1 MNLQA
6 LYDLKE
12 RLEHAAIAG
21 TGLMHEDFRLRRAAE
36 ALAPLAKANPVF
48 AKISAGAAALL
59 NGPEEMRSTKLL
71 DLLSLVDAVV
81 YTQGVTNMLGT
92 LTEPDMCFGTYVEVS
107 YGQLQPLLTA
117 LSGTG
122 SGRTSLIREY
132 WSSHP
137 AYFSDFR
144 VLPHVVAAL
153 GDNYGE
159 LADLI
164 GEILVKQGEGIIPLL
179 KENFDPAGKTE
190 MVRRIRIIAKLA
202 GEKENQWFLTI
213 LPDSKKDIRETLI
226 QALSLSK
233 ENNQLLLD
241 LCQSERGKLKE
252 AAMRALAAM
261 DTEEATVFWKKEI
274 QKKPNLVAC
283 LKGVDSVLAA
293 DLASGAMENFL
304 EKLLKEKQA
313 YDQADLEQLTMLSAV
328 LSGKYSADVESLWRW
343 ISERMDAFSRIV
355 PDKNVRS
362 CDMTVAEYLQKTL
375 MVTILSNSESALRNL
390 ARDLGQGYKD
400 WFLGC
405 AMLADMAEMSAEELY
420 DRYSAYIVPMG
431 MLQQESESQLRCRIQ
446 VMQVLAIS
454 RWNQALKRHCIV
466 FQTHDAMH
474 GLPVPR
480 VLKLDGVDPRWMT
493 KMTASNVRKYGGI
506 FTIGAV
512 VDQRRID
519 PAVDEVITGLVDPE
533 NPEVCRLAGEWFY
546 EQMMKTGSIYDY
558 FPRLQLCRWKEWKGV
573 LAQCAKKK
581 EIHSYDMV
589 ISMLRRMPMTNLEK
603 ANELKQLDLLADRG
617 GLKVRYGK
625 WPKEWALRQIALLE
639 SDPNAEL

>member
-1 MNLQA
+1 MNLQV

-48 AKISAGAAALL
+48 AKISSGAAALL

-81 YTQGVTNMLGT
+81 YTQGVTNMPGT

-132 WSSHP
+132 WNSHP
-137 AYFSDFR
+137 EYFSDFR

-164 GEILVKQGEGIIPLL
+164 GEILVKQGDGIIPLL

-202 GEKENQWFLTI
+202 GEKENQWFLAI
-213 LPDSKKDIRETLI
+213 LPDSKKDIRETVI

-261 DTEEATVFWKKEI
+261 DTEEASAFWKKET

-283 LKGVDSVLAA
+283 LKGVGSILAA

-328 LSGKYSADVESLWRW
+328 LCGKYSADVESLWRW
-343 ISERMDAFSRIV
+343 ISERMEAFSRIV
-355 PDKNVRS
+355 PDKNVRA
-362 CDMTVAEYLQKTL
+362 CDMTVAEHLQKTL

-405 AMLADMAEMSAEELY
+405 AMLADMAEMTSAELY
-420 DRYSAYIVPMG
+420 AWYAPYIVRTS
-431 MLQQESESQLRCRIQ
+431 LLKRESAEQRSDRIQ
-446 VMQVLAIS
+446 IM
-454 RWNQALKRHCIV
+454 QALCAVRWSPELHAFTVV
-466 FQTHDAMH
+466 FPRFDALT
-474 GLPVPR
+474 GNPVTSAR
-480 VLKLDGVDPRWMT
+480 KLDGVDARWIDLLT
-493 KMTASNVRKYGGI
+493 DPKVNQD
-506 FTIGAV
+506 GAIYNLALANNNCHTESILDSLIPWLT
-512 VDQRRID
+512 DQGSQD
-519 PAVDEVITGLVDPE
+519 
-533 NPEVCRLAGEWFY
+533 VCRQAGEWLYRRLLDTGNMNHLFY
-546 EQMMKTGSIYDY
+546 PLLNCS
-558 FPRLQLCRWKEWKGV
+558 WANWKGV
-573 LAQCAKKK
+573 LAHCFRKRG
-581 EIHSYDMV
+581 ELSYNMT
-589 ISMLRRMPMTNLEK
+589 ISLLRLMPMTGPEK
-603 ANELKQLDLLADRG
+603 AAELRELNELAKSG
-617 GLKVRYGK
+617 KLKIQYNF
-625 WPKEWALRQIALLE
+625 WPQDSVLRDIAILE
-639 SDPNAEL
+639 SDPNAEI